1 MSSLRLYSSTKTP
14 NSPNTV
20 RELNMIPD
28 FFQCHTSVKIQDKE
42 SLHHNLPVILLT
54 NRQKHR
60 DNKQLTWPLW
70 KKLINSM
77 FLFMKIHL
85 KHEHLL
91 KNQCPLLS
99 GMTHTVDCLAQ
110 ILIGLHHSRTA
121 FRQTINL
128 IPMGHMISLQP
139 TLQLIF
145 SYTPEW
151 EIYLFYFN
159 LLHPIH
165 SVL

>member
-28 FFQCHTSVKIQDKE
+28 FFQFFFLFPCHISVKIQDKE
-42 SLHHNLPVILLT
+42 SLQHTVILLT

-60 DNKQLTWPLW
+60 ENKQLTWPLW

-77 FLFMKIHL
+77 FLFMQIHL

-99 GMTHTVDCLAQ
+99 GIRHTVDCLAQ
-110 ILIGLHHSRTA
+110 ILIGLYYSRTA
-121 FRQTINL
+121 LRQTINF
-128 IPMGHMISLQP
+128 IPIGHMILLQHSSAD
-139 TLQLIF
+139 I
-145 SYTPEW
+145 
-151 EIYLFYFN
+151 
-159 LLHPIH
+159 LL
-165 SVL
+165 